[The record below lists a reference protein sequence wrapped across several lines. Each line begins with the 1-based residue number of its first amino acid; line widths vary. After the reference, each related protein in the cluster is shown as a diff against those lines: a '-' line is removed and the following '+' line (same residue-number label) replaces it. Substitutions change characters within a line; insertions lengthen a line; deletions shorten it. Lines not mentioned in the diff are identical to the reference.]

1 MSQVGNYVTNVAAAV
16 AGHEGFS
23 SNHPDAGALLATST
37 TVIVFYMVFIVAFSV
52 GAAILSYNY
61 NLSIGTSGGMTVTY
75 TILAFVF
82 SSLYYPYY
90 AIFLDPLAKKVQRG
104 GRR

>member
-1 MSQVGNYVTNVAAAV
+1 MSAVGNYVTNVAAAV

-23 SNHPDAGALLATST
+23 STHPDAGGLLATSM
-37 TVIVFYMVFIVAFSV
+37 TVIIFYIVFIVAFGV

-61 NLSIGTSGGMTVTY
+61 NTSIGTSGGMTVTY
-75 TILAFVF
+75 TILAFLF
-82 SSLYYPYY
+82 SSFYYPYY
-90 AIFLDPLAKKVQRG
+90 AIFLDPVKKAQRG